1 MSTIAVLPVK
11 RFDDAK
17 QRLGEALRSGTRR
30 ALAEAMLTDVLT
42 ALRRARRVDRVVV
55 VTSEHAADALAR
67 AHDALVI
74 RDPAEPGHSEAAAE
88 GVRWAVEQGARRVLL
103 VPGDCPALDP
113 VEVDDLLLAHPGT
126 DKRVTIVPDR
136 HGTGTNALVLCP
148 PQAIAPSFGPGSR
161 ERHEAAAR
169 EAGAEC
175 RIAEPP
181 SLLLDVDTVEDLGVL
196 RAALDARTGGAAHT
210 RGLLAR
216 LDRR

>member
-1 MSTIAVLPVK
+1 VSTIAVLPVK

-17 QRLGEALRSGTRR
+17 QRLGETLRSGTRR

-55 VTSEHAADALAR
+55 VTSEHGADALAR
-67 AHDALVI
+67 AHDAFSI
-74 RDPAEPGHSEAAAE
+74 RDPSEPGHSPAAAE

-113 VEVDDLLLAHPGT
+113 LEVDDLLLAHPGT

-148 PQAIAPSFGPGSR
+148 PGAIAPSFGPGSR
-161 ERHEAAAR
+161 ARHEQAAKD
-169 EAGAEC
+169 AGAEW

-181 SLLLDVDTVEDLGVL
+181 SLVLDIDTIEDLGVL
-196 RAALDARTGGAAHT
+196 RATLDARTGGAAHT

-216 LDRR
+216 LGRR